1 MSLII
6 KEIDSHIAWLTVNR
20 PDALNAMNEDVINE
34 LESAVKSSINDDSVG
49 VIIIT
54 GSGEKAFIAGADI
67 KKMQKMSSEEALVFG
82 KSGQQ
87 LTLTIENSTKP
98 VIAAVNG
105 YALGGGCEISLA
117 CHMRVCSDNAMF
129 GQPEVLL
136 GLLPGWGGTQRLP
149 KIVGIGIANE
159 IITSGRMIKSSEAQ
173 KIGLVNHVVTQD
185 QLKTKC
191 EEIANQILKNGPNAI
206 AESLACIRYGDGK
219 STQEGLEEEVIR
231 FSKLFGKKESDEGLS
246 AFVDKREP
254 KFRK

>member
-6 KEIDSHIAWLTVNR
+6 KEINNNIAWLTINR
-20 PDALNAMNEDVINE
+20 PEAMNAMNQKVINE
-34 LESAVKSSINDDSVG
+34 LESNIHSCVSDDSVG
-49 VIIIT
+49 VIIIS

-67 KKMQKMSSEEALVFG
+67 KKMQKMSSEEELVFA
-82 KSGQQ
+82 KAGQQ
-87 LTLTIENSTKP
+87 LTLTIENSFKP

-117 CHMRVCSDNAMF
+117 CHIRVCSENAMF

-149 KIVGIGIANE
+149 KIVGVGIANE
-159 IITSGRMIKSSEAQ
+159 IITTGRMIKSSEA
-173 KIGLVNHVVTQD
+173 KEIGLVNHCVTQD

-206 AESLACIRYGDGK
+206 AESLSCIRHGDGK
-219 STQEGLEEEVIR
+219 ATQDGLEEEAIR

-246 AFVDKREP
+246 AFVNKRDP
-254 KFRK
+254 KFR

>member
-6 KEIDSHIAWLTVNR
+6 KEINNNIAWLTINR
-20 PDALNAMNEDVINE
+20 PEAMNAMNQKVINE
-34 LESAVKSSINDDSVG
+34 LESNIHSCVSDDSVG
-49 VIIIT
+49 VIIIS

-87 LTLTIENSTKP
+87 LTLTIENSSKP

-117 CHMRVCSDNAMF
+117 CHIRVCSENAMF

-149 KIVGIGIANE
+149 KIVGVGIANE
-159 IITSGRMIKSSEAQ
+159 IITTGRMIKSSEA
-173 KIGLVNHVVTQD
+173 KEIGLVNHCVTQD

-206 AESLACIRYGDGK
+206 AESLSCIRHGDGK
-219 STQEGLEEEVIR
+219 ATQDGLEEEAIR

-246 AFVDKREP
+246 AFVNKRDP
-254 KFRK
+254 KFR

>member
-6 KEIDSHIAWLTVNR
+6 KEINNHIAWLTINR
-20 PDALNAMNEDVINE
+20 PEAMNAMNEEVIKE
-34 LESAVKSSINDDSVG
+34 LDSALHSSISDDSVG
-49 VIIIT
+49 VINIS

-67 KKMQKMSSEEALVFG
+67 KKMQKMSSKEALVFA
-82 KSGQQ
+82 KAGQQ
-87 LTLTIENSTKP
+87 LTLAIENSPKP

-117 CHMRVCSDNAMF
+117 CHIRLCSDNAMF

-149 KIVGIGIANE
+149 KIVGVGIANE
-159 IITSGRMIKSSEAQ
+159 IITTGRMIKSSEA
-173 KIGLVNHVVTQD
+173 KEIGLVNHVVPQD

-206 AESLACIRYGDGK
+206 AESLSCIRHGDGK
-219 STQEGLEEEVIR
+219 ATQDGLEEEAIR

-246 AFVDKREP
+246 AFVNKRDP
-254 KFRK
+254 KFR

>member
-149 KIVGIGIANE
+149 
-159 IITSGRMIKSSEAQ
+159 
-173 KIGLVNHVVTQD
+173 
-185 QLKTKC
+185 
-191 EEIANQILKNGPNAI
+191 
-206 AESLACIRYGDGK
+206 
-219 STQEGLEEEVIR
+219 
-231 FSKLFGKKESDEGLS
+231 
-246 AFVDKREP
+246 
-254 KFRK
+254 

>member
-6 KEIDSHIAWLTVNR
+6 KEINNHIAWLTINR
-20 PDALNAMNEDVINE
+20 PEAMNAMNEEVIKE
-34 LESAVKSSINDDSVG
+34 LDSALYSCISDDSVG
-49 VIIIT
+49 VIIIS

-67 KKMQKMSSEEALVFG
+67 KKMQKMSSEEALVFA
-82 KSGQQ
+82 KDGQQ
-87 LTLTIENSTKP
+87 LTLAIENSPKP

-117 CHMRVCSDNAMF
+117 CHIRVCSENAMF

-159 IITSGRMIKSSEAQ
+159 IITTGRMIKSSEA
-173 KIGLVNHVVTQD
+173 KEIGLVNHVVPQD
-185 QLKTKC
+185 QLKPKC

-206 AESLACIRYGDGK
+206 AESLSCILHGDGK
-219 STQEGLEEEVIR
+219 ATQDGLEEEAHR
-231 FSKLFGKKESDEGLS
+231 FSKLFEKKESDEGLS
-246 AFVDKREP
+246 AFVEKRDP
-254 KFRK
+254 RFRE

>member
-6 KEIDSHIAWLTVNR
+6 KEINNNIAWLTINR
-20 PDALNAMNEDVINE
+20 PEAMNAMNQKVINE
-34 LESAVKSSINDDSVG
+34 LESNIHSCISDDSVG
-49 VIIIT
+49 VIIIS

-87 LTLTIENSTKP
+87 LTLTIENSSKP

-117 CHMRVCSDNAMF
+117 CHIRVCSDNAMF

-149 KIVGIGIANE
+149 KIVGVGIANE
-159 IITSGRMIKSSEAQ
+159 IITTGRMIKSSEA
-173 KIGLVNHVVTQD
+173 KEIGLVNHVVNQD

-206 AESLACIRYGDGK
+206 AESLSCIRHGDGK
-219 STQEGLEEEVIR
+219 ATQDGLEEEAIR

-246 AFVDKREP
+246 AFVNKRDP
-254 KFRK
+254 KFR

>member
-6 KEIDSHIAWLTVNR
+6 KEINNHIAWLTINR
-20 PDALNAMNEDVINE
+20 PEAMNAMNQKVINE
-34 LESAVKSSINDDSVG
+34 LESNIHSCVSDDSVG
-49 VIIIT
+49 VIIIS

-87 LTLTIENSTKP
+87 LTLAIENSSKP

-117 CHMRVCSDNAMF
+117 CHIRVCSENAMF

-149 KIVGIGIANE
+149 KIVGVGIANE
-159 IITSGRMIKSSEAQ
+159 IITTGRMIKSSEA
-173 KIGLVNHVVTQD
+173 KEIGLVNHCVTQD

-206 AESLACIRYGDGK
+206 AESLSCILHGDGK
-219 STQEGLEEEVIR
+219 ATQDGLEEEAIR
-231 FSKLFGKKESDEGLS
+231 FSKLFEKKESDEGLS
-246 AFVDKREP
+246 AFVEKRGP
-254 KFRK
+254 RFRE

>member
-6 KEIDSHIAWLTVNR
+6 KEINNNIAWLTINR
-20 PDALNAMNEDVINE
+20 PEAMNAMNQKVINE
-34 LESAVKSSINDDSVG
+34 LESNIHSCVSDDSVG
-49 VIIIT
+49 VIIIS

-67 KKMQKMSSEEALVFG
+67 KKMQKMSSEEALVFA
-82 KSGQQ
+82 KAGQQ
-87 LTLTIENSTKP
+87 LTLTIENSSKP

-117 CHMRVCSDNAMF
+117 CHIRVCSDNAMF

-149 KIVGIGIANE
+149 KIVGVGIANE
-159 IITSGRMIKSSEAQ
+159 IITTGRMIKSSEA
-173 KIGLVNHVVTQD
+173 KEIGLVNHCVTQD

-206 AESLACIRYGDGK
+206 AESLSCIRHGDGK
-219 STQEGLEEEVIR
+219 ATQDGLEEEAIR